1 MVEVELASLNK
12 LMELAEYELKRR
24 EEMQHGRPRS
34 NTGTGEQDTPA

>member
-12 LMELAEYELKRR
+12 VMKLAEYELKRM
-24 EEMQHGRPRS
+24 EEKQHGRPRS